1 MGCHVLLQGIF
12 LTQGLN
18 LGLLCLLHW
27 QAVSLALVPPGKL
40 VEWYTVIKFSAQV
53 SNLFLPVLETGKSK
67 IKVLADLI
75 SGESWL
81 DSS

>member
-1 MGCHVLLQGIF
+1 MGVGCHFLLQGNF
-12 LTQGLN
+12 LTQKLN
-18 LGLLCLLHW
+18 PGLLHW
-27 QAVSLALVPPGKL
+27 QAVSLALVLPGKL